1 MKKLM
6 LWALLSCIVNFG
18 QSQLLYSIT
27 KPNVDETS
35 YLYGTI
41 HLGDSVLL
49 SWDNTFLDAFYS
61 CDVQVGEID
70 FINLQVSPEGG
81 NMMDIMN
88 EMSKYDSLSAPQDTI
103 QKIRE
108 ILTLEFDSASA
119 EGILTL
125 NPFWGLTMTEQL
137 RKIKEANANDTI
149 IEETEVLNDSM
160 YYAPIDMQLQ
170 IMADET
176 GMQVMGLETVES
188 QLKLVQLMSSSMTWS
203 MFYAYL
209 MDKDNPSK
217 DRIDTSYDNLR
228 EIYLTQDL
236 QRFQQIFE
244 ESEMSAEFMK
254 LMFTQRNELMLS
266 GMQSMMAD
274 HRKYFFAVGAGH
286 LIDQDGLIKLLEKE
300 GYIVKAV
307 PFSFSKMR

>member
-6 LWALLSCIVNFG
+6 LSALLSSIVSLVH
-18 QSQLLYSIT
+18 SQLLYSIT

-70 FINLQVSPEGG
+70 FINLEISPTESGMID
-81 NMMDIMN
+81 MMTEI
-88 EMSKYDSLSAPQDTI
+88 SKYDSLSAPQDTI

-108 ILTLEFDSASA
+108 LLTLEFDSASA
-119 EGILTL
+119 EGILTM

-137 RKIKEANANDTI
+137 RSIKNANA
-149 IEETEVLNDSM
+149 EETIVEEKEVLNDSI

-176 GMQVMGLETVES
+176 GMEVKGLETVES
-188 QLKLVQLMSSSMTWS
+188 QLKLVQLMSSSMTWT

-209 MDKDNPSK
+209 IDKDSSSK
-217 DRIDTSYDNLR
+217 DQIDTSYDNLR

-300 GYIVKAV
+300 GYILKAV
-307 PFSFSKMR
+307 PFSFSKMK

>member
-1 MKKLM
+1 M
-6 LWALLSCIVNFG
+6 LSALLSSIVSLVH
-18 QSQLLYSIT
+18 SQLLYSIT

-70 FINLQVSPEGG
+70 FINLEISPTESGMID
-81 NMMDIMN
+81 MMTEI
-88 EMSKYDSLSAPQDTI
+88 SKYDSLSAPQDTI

-108 ILTLEFDSASA
+108 LLTLEFDSASA
-119 EGILTL
+119 EGILTM

-137 RKIKEANANDTI
+137 RSIKNANAADTI
-149 IEETEVLNDSM
+149 AEETEVLNDSI

-176 GMQVMGLETVES
+176 GMEVKGLETVES
-188 QLKLVQLMSSSMTWS
+188 QLKLVQLMSSSMTWT

-209 MDKDNPSK
+209 IDKDSSSK
-217 DRIDTSYDNLR
+217 DQIDTSYDNLR

-266 GMQSMMAD
+266 GMQNMMAD

-300 GYIVKAV
+300 GYILKAV
-307 PFSFSKMR
+307 PFSFSKMK

>member
-1 MKKLM
+1 MTKLM
-6 LWALLSCIVNFG
+6 LSALLSCIAALG
-18 QSQLLYSIT
+18 QSQLLYSIS
-27 KPNVDETS
+27 KPNSEETS

-49 SWDNTFLDAFYS
+49 SWDDTFLDAFYS

-70 FINLQVSPEGG
+70 FINLEISPAEGG
-81 NMMDIMN
+81 MMEMMSDI
-88 EMSKYDSLSAPQDTI
+88 SKYDSSTAPQDTI

-108 ILTLEFDSASA
+108 ILTSEFDSASA

-137 RKIKEANANDTI
+137 RSIKNANAEDTI
-149 IEETEVLNDSM
+149 AEDAEVLNDSID
-160 YYAPIDMQLQ
+160 YAPIDMQLQ

-176 GMQVMGLETVES
+176 GMEVMGLETVES
-188 QLKLVQLMSSSMTWS
+188 QLKLIQLMSASMTWT

-209 MDKDNPSK
+209 IDKDTPSE

-236 QRFQQIFE
+236 QQFQQIFE

-266 GMQSMMAD
+266 GIQNMMAD
-274 HRKYFFAVGAGH
+274 ERKYFFAVGAGH
-286 LIDQDGLIKLLEKE
+286 LIGEEGLIELLTKS
-300 GYIVKAV
+300 GYSVTSI
-307 PFSFSKMR
+307 PFTFTKK

>member
-1 MKKLM
+1 
-6 LWALLSCIVNFG
+6 
-18 QSQLLYSIT
+18 
-27 KPNVDETS
+27 
-35 YLYGTI
+35 
-41 HLGDSVLL
+41 
-49 SWDNTFLDAFYS
+49 
-61 CDVQVGEID
+61 
-70 FINLQVSPEGG
+70 
-81 NMMDIMN
+81 
-88 EMSKYDSLSAPQDTI
+88 
-103 QKIRE
+103 
-108 ILTLEFDSASA
+108 
-119 EGILTL
+119 
-125 NPFWGLTMTEQL
+125 
-137 RKIKEANANDTI
+137 
-149 IEETEVLNDSM
+149 M

-176 GMQVMGLETVES
+176 GRQVMGLETVES

-244 ESEMSAEFMK
+244 ESQMSAEFMK

-266 GMQSMMAD
+266 GMQNMMAD

-307 PFSFSKMR
+307 PFSFTKMR

>member
-6 LWALLSCIVNFG
+6 LSAILSSIVG
-18 QSQLLYSIT
+18 LVHSQLLYSIT

-70 FINLQVSPEGG
+70 FINLEISPTESGMID
-81 NMMDIMN
+81 MMTEI
-88 EMSKYDSLSAPQDTI
+88 SKYDSLSAPQDTI

-108 ILTLEFDSASA
+108 LLTLEFDSASA
-119 EGILTL
+119 EGILTM

-137 RKIKEANANDTI
+137 RSIKNANA
-149 IEETEVLNDSM
+149 EETIVEEKEVLNDSI
-160 YYAPIDMQLQ
+160 YYAPIDIQLQ

-176 GMQVMGLETVES
+176 GMEVKGLETVES
-188 QLKLVQLMSSSMTWS
+188 QLKLVQLMSSSMTWT

-209 MDKDNPSK
+209 IDKDSSSK
-217 DRIDTSYDNLR
+217 DQIDTSYDNLR

-300 GYIVKAV
+300 GYILKAV
-307 PFSFSKMR
+307 PFSFSKMK

>member
-6 LWALLSCIVNFG
+6 LSALLSSIVSLVH
-18 QSQLLYSIT
+18 SQLLYSIT

-70 FINLQVSPEGG
+70 FINLEISPTESGMID
-81 NMMDIMN
+81 MMTEI
-88 EMSKYDSLSAPQDTI
+88 SKYDSLSAPQDTI

-108 ILTLEFDSASA
+108 LLTLEFDSASA
-119 EGILTL
+119 EGILTM

-137 RKIKEANANDTI
+137 RSIKNANA
-149 IEETEVLNDSM
+149 EETIVEEKEVLNDSI

-176 GMQVMGLETVES
+176 GMEVKGLETVES
-188 QLKLVQLMSSSMTWS
+188 QLKLVQLMSSSMTWT

-209 MDKDNPSK
+209 IDKDSSSK
-217 DRIDTSYDNLR
+217 DQIDTSYDNLR

-307 PFSFSKMR
+307 PFSFSKMK

>member
-1 MKKLM
+1 M
-6 LWALLSCIVNFG
+6 LSALLSSIVSLVH
-18 QSQLLYSIT
+18 SQLLYSIT

-70 FINLQVSPEGG
+70 FINLEISPTESGMID
-81 NMMDIMN
+81 MMTEI
-88 EMSKYDSLSAPQDTI
+88 SKYDSLSAPQDTI

-108 ILTLEFDSASA
+108 LLTLEFDSASA
-119 EGILTL
+119 EGILTM

-137 RKIKEANANDTI
+137 RSIKNANA
-149 IEETEVLNDSM
+149 EETIVEEKEVLNDSI

-176 GMQVMGLETVES
+176 GMEVKGLETVES
-188 QLKLVQLMSSSMTWS
+188 QLKLVQLMSSSMTWT

-209 MDKDNPSK
+209 IDKDSSSK
-217 DRIDTSYDNLR
+217 DQIDTSYDNLR

-300 GYIVKAV
+300 GYILKAV
-307 PFSFSKMR
+307 PFSFSKMK

>member
-1 MKKLM
+1 M
-6 LWALLSCIVNFG
+6 LSALLSCIAALG
-18 QSQLLYSIT
+18 QSQLLYSIS
-27 KPNVDETS
+27 KPNSEETS

-70 FINLQVSPEGG
+70 FINLEISPTESGMID
-81 NMMDIMN
+81 MMTEI
-88 EMSKYDSLSAPQDTI
+88 SKYDSLSAPQDTI

-108 ILTLEFDSASA
+108 LLTLEFDSASA
-119 EGILTL
+119 EGILTM

-137 RKIKEANANDTI
+137 RSIKNANAEETI
-149 IEETEVLNDSM
+149 VEETEVLNDSI

-176 GMQVMGLETVES
+176 GMEVKGLETVES
-188 QLKLVQLMSSSMTWS
+188 QLKLVQLMSSSMTWT

-209 MDKDNPSK
+209 IDKDSSSK
-217 DRIDTSYDNLR
+217 DQIDRSYDNLR

-254 LMFTQRNELMLS
+254 LMFTQRNELMIS

-307 PFSFSKMR
+307 PFSFSKMK

>member
-1 MKKLM
+1 MTKLM
-6 LWALLSCIVNFG
+6 LSALLSCIAALG
-18 QSQLLYSIT
+18 QSQLLYSIS
-27 KPNVDETS
+27 KPNSAETS
-35 YLYGTI
+35 YLYGTM

-49 SWDNTFLDAFYS
+49 SWDDTFLNAFYS

-70 FINLQVSPEGG
+70 FINLEISPAEGG
-81 NMMDIMN
+81 MIDMMSEI
-88 EMSKYDSLSAPQDTI
+88 SKYDSSTAPQDTI

-108 ILTLEFDSASA
+108 ILTLEFDSTSA

-137 RKIKEANANDTI
+137 RSIKNANA
-149 IEETEVLNDSM
+149 EETEVLNDSID
-160 YYAPIDMQLQ
+160 YAPIDMQLQ

-176 GMQVMGLETVES
+176 GMEVKGLETVES
-188 QLKLVQLMSSSMTWS
+188 QLKLIQLMSSSMTWT

-209 MDKDNPSK
+209 IDKDIPSE

-307 PFSFSKMR
+307 PFSFSKMK

>member
-1 MKKLM
+1 M
-6 LWALLSCIVNFG
+6 LSALLSSIVSLVH
-18 QSQLLYSIT
+18 SQLLYSIT

-70 FINLQVSPEGG
+70 FINLEISPTESGMID
-81 NMMDIMN
+81 MMTEI
-88 EMSKYDSLSAPQDTI
+88 SKYDSLSAPQDTI

-108 ILTLEFDSASA
+108 LLTLEFDSASA
-119 EGILTL
+119 EGILTM

-137 RKIKEANANDTI
+137 RSIKNANA
-149 IEETEVLNDSM
+149 EETIVEEKEVLNDSI

-176 GMQVMGLETVES
+176 GMEVKGLETVES
-188 QLKLVQLMSSSMTWS
+188 QLKLVQLMSSSMTWT

-209 MDKDNPSK
+209 IDKDSSSK
-217 DRIDTSYDNLR
+217 DQIDTSYDNLR

-307 PFSFSKMR
+307 PFSFSKMK

>member
-1 MKKLM
+1 M
-6 LWALLSCIVNFG
+6 LSALLSSIVSLVH
-18 QSQLLYSIT
+18 SQLLYSIT

-70 FINLQVSPEGG
+70 FINLEISPTESGMID
-81 NMMDIMN
+81 MMTEI
-88 EMSKYDSLSAPQDTI
+88 SKYDSLSAPQDTI

-108 ILTLEFDSASA
+108 LLTLEFDSASA
-119 EGILTL
+119 EGILTM

-137 RKIKEANANDTI
+137 RSIKNANAADTI
-149 IEETEVLNDSM
+149 SEETEVLNDSI

-176 GMQVMGLETVES
+176 GMEVKGLETVES
-188 QLKLVQLMSSSMTWS
+188 QLKLVQLMSSSMTWT

-209 MDKDNPSK
+209 IDKDSSSK
-217 DRIDTSYDNLR
+217 DQIDTSYDNLR

-300 GYIVKAV
+300 GYILKAV
-307 PFSFSKMR
+307 PFSFSKMK

>member
-1 MKKLM
+1 
-6 LWALLSCIVNFG
+6 
-18 QSQLLYSIT
+18 
-27 KPNVDETS
+27 
-35 YLYGTI
+35 
-41 HLGDSVLL
+41 
-49 SWDNTFLDAFYS
+49 
-61 CDVQVGEID
+61 
-70 FINLQVSPEGG
+70 
-81 NMMDIMN
+81 
-88 EMSKYDSLSAPQDTI
+88 MSKYDSLSAPQDTI

-108 ILTLEFDSASA
+108 ILALEFDSASA

-149 IEETEVLNDSM
+149 IEETAVLEDSM

-209 MDKDNPSK
+209 VDKDNPSK

-244 ESEMSAEFMK
+244 ESQMSAEFMK

-266 GMQSMMAD
+266 GMQNMMAD

-307 PFSFSKMR
+307 PFSFTKMR

>member
-1 MKKLM
+1 M
-6 LWALLSCIVNFG
+6 LSALLSSIVSLVH
-18 QSQLLYSIT
+18 SQLLYSIT

-70 FINLQVSPEGG
+70 FINLEISPTESGMID
-81 NMMDIMN
+81 MMTEI
-88 EMSKYDSLSAPQDTI
+88 SKYDSLSAPQDTI

-108 ILTLEFDSASA
+108 LLTLEFDSASA
-119 EGILTL
+119 EGILTM

-137 RKIKEANANDTI
+137 RSIKNANA
-149 IEETEVLNDSM
+149 EETIVEEKEVLNDSI

-176 GMQVMGLETVES
+176 GMEVKGLETVES
-188 QLKLVQLMSSSMTWS
+188 QLKLVKLMSSSMTWT
-203 MFYAYL
+203 MFYVYL
-209 MDKDNPSK
+209 IDKDSSSK
-217 DRIDTSYDNLR
+217 DQIDTSYDNLR

-300 GYIVKAV
+300 GYILKAV
-307 PFSFSKMR
+307 PFSFSKMK

>member
-1 MKKLM
+1 
-6 LWALLSCIVNFG
+6 
-18 QSQLLYSIT
+18 
-27 KPNVDETS
+27 
-35 YLYGTI
+35 
-41 HLGDSVLL
+41 
-49 SWDNTFLDAFYS
+49 
-61 CDVQVGEID
+61 
-70 FINLQVSPEGG
+70 
-81 NMMDIMN
+81 
-88 EMSKYDSLSAPQDTI
+88 
-103 QKIRE
+103 
-108 ILTLEFDSASA
+108 
-119 EGILTL
+119 
-125 NPFWGLTMTEQL
+125 MTEQL

-149 IEETEVLNDSM
+149 IEETAVLEDSM

-176 GMQVMGLETVES
+176 GRQVMGLETVES

-244 ESEMSAEFMK
+244 ESQMSAEFMK

-266 GMQSMMAD
+266 GMQNMMAD

-307 PFSFSKMR
+307 PFSFTKMR

>member
-1 MKKLM
+1 M
-6 LWALLSCIVNFG
+6 
-18 QSQLLYSIT
+18 
-27 KPNVDETS
+27 
-35 YLYGTI
+35 
-41 HLGDSVLL
+41 
-49 SWDNTFLDAFYS
+49 
-61 CDVQVGEID
+61 
-70 FINLQVSPEGG
+70 SPEGG

-188 QLKLVQLMSSSMTWS
+188 QLKLVQLLSSRMTWS

-217 DRIDTSYDNLR
+217 DRIDDSYDNLR
-228 EIYLTQDL
+228 NIYLKQDL
-236 QRFQQIFE
+236 QQFQKIFE
-244 ESEMSAEFMK
+244 ESQMSAEFMK
-254 LMFTQRNELMLS
+254 LIFTQRNELMLS

-286 LIDQDGLIKLLEKE
+286 LVGPEGLIEMLKKFD
-300 GYIVKAV
+300 YIITPV
-307 PFSFSKMR
+307 PFTFTKM